1 MSLAALLLACS
12 GSGQNVRRPVGG
24 ASGSDGTDEVTGTG
38 GQGGKPTAPPAD
50 SAATPPVGDAA
61 ATPGPDTALAGPAD
75 GPAAFPPG
83 ACAKLFGTGAVSE
96 WVHYDQQ
103 GKLVYKP
110 LNDRGDRIM
119 DFSHAGYRGG
129 GVAIPTVPVAVT
141 LGPSGGDD
149 TAAIQAALDMVSR
162 LPLTNGVRGA
172 VLLKP
177 GTYRSGSTLDIAAS
191 GVVLRGSGARDG
203 GTIIDLTST
212 SHLFVRIHGAG
223 GRATAGPKVTITDE
237 YVPAGA
243 TSFTVDDASA
253 FKVGDAVV
261 IGRPVTA
268 PWIALLGMDKLVRDG
283 AQQTWLSPGFN
294 HTWERTII
302 ALAGNKVTL
311 DVPLSDSFDARYVKP
326 PGGSMQKYT
335 FAGRI
340 SQVGLEDFEIV
351 APKRTADQ
359 ANDPTAHG
367 GSQFTEITST
377 TDSWIR
383 RVAGH
388 NTVEGIHVESGSSR
402 ITIEDTVITHDP
414 TDYFT
419 ASAPFDYNVSAQQV
433 LLQRSASK
441 GGNKIMMYTTHYAAG
456 PNVVLN
462 FDADGPSSHIQPHM
476 KWATGLLVDNAVA
489 DSAGTGNN
497 AGIAFMNRGTGGSG
511 HGWAIGWGVA
521 WNCTAPGILIQQP
534 GGAMNWAIGCK
545 GTPSAP
551 TAAPGVP
558 GAIPNGIFES
568 VNIPVAPKSLYL
580 AQLCERLGPQALAA
594 IGYE

>member
-1 MSLAALLLACS
+1 M
-12 GSGQNVRRPVGG
+12 
-24 ASGSDGTDEVTGTG
+24 
-38 GQGGKPTAPPAD
+38 
-50 SAATPPVGDAA
+50 
-61 ATPGPDTALAGPAD
+61 
-75 GPAAFPPG
+75 
-83 ACAKLFGTGAVSE
+83 
-96 WVHYDQQ
+96 
-103 GKLVYKP
+103 
-110 LNDRGDRIM
+110 
-119 DFSHAGYRGG
+119 
-129 GVAIPTVPVAVT
+129 
-141 LGPSGGDD
+141 
-149 TAAIQAALDMVSR
+149 
-162 LPLTNGVRGA
+162 
-172 VLLKP
+172 
-177 GTYRSGSTLDIAAS
+177 
-191 GVVLRGSGARDG
+191 
-203 GTIIDLTST
+203 
-212 SHLFVRIHGAG
+212 
-223 GRATAGPKVTITDE
+223 
-237 YVPAGA
+237 PAGA
-243 TSFTVDDASA
+243 TSFTIDDASA

-340 SQVGLEDFEIV
+340 SQVGLEDFKIV

-441 GGNKIMMYTTHYAAG
+441 GGNKIMMFTTHYASG

-580 AQLCERLGPQALAA
+580 AQLCERLGPPALAA